1 MSRFDTK
8 RQTIR
13 ETVTF
18 EIDDLLVDGRWVS
31 AEIKADIRHTPAE
44 RHRASL
50 CYYDSP
56 PDPAETSV
64 EAVSVVAWRETDEDG
79 EELCK
84 VLTGQQIAQA
94 AIAEIE
100 QRAEDRYI

>member
-1 MSRFDTK
+1 MGRFAT
-8 RQTIR
+8 RGRTIR

-18 EIDDLLVDGRWVS
+18 EIDNLLIDGRWVS

-64 EAVSVVAWRETDEDG
+64 EAVSVVAWREMDEDG
-79 EELCK
+79 NELST
-84 VLTGQQIAQA
+84 VLTEQQIAGA

-100 QRAEDRYI
+100 RYI